1 VDDVITA
8 IQHLPAKQCENDLLP
23 TWLFKLCAP
32 ELAPFLN
39 LLFTRSF
46 ADGAVPQSYKAAYVT
61 PLLKK
66 ANMDH
71 TDVRSYRPVSN
82 LSVVSKL
89 LERIVA
95 RRLLSYLTSAGLMP
109 SLQSAYRVN
118 HSTET
123 AVLRV
128 LADILLALD
137 RGDFA
142 ALVMLDL
149 SAAFDTVNHTTLLR
163 VSVPISVPIPV
174 SVSVPMAF
182 AALLWVG

>member
-1 VDDVITA
+1 
-8 IQHLPAKQCENDLLP
+8 
-23 TWLFKLCAP
+23 
-32 ELAPFLN
+32 
-39 LLFTRSF
+39 
-46 ADGAVPQSYKAAYVT
+46 
-61 PLLKK
+61 
-66 ANMDH
+66 MDH

-89 LERIVA
+89 LERIAA
-95 RRLLSYLTSAGLMP
+95 RSLLSYLTSAGLMP

-142 ALVMLDL
+142 ALVMLGL
-149 SAAFDTVNHTTLLR
+149 SAAFDTSYLTGRTQYVRSGSTSSLPTVLQSGVPQGSVLGPILFLLYTADLTGLVTGHGLRSHLFADDSTAYGSCPPAATVRLQNQLSVLATL
-163 VSVPISVPIPV
+163 VSGWQ
-174 SVSVPMAF
+174 PM
-182 AALLWVG
+182 VYN

>member
-1 VDDVITA
+1 
-8 IQHLPAKQCENDLLP
+8 
-23 TWLFKLCAP
+23 
-32 ELAPFLN
+32 
-39 LLFTRSF
+39 
-46 ADGAVPQSYKAAYVT
+46 
-61 PLLKK
+61 
-66 ANMDH
+66 MDH

-95 RRLLSYLTSAGLMP
+95 RRLLSYLTSAGQMLL
-109 SLQSAYRVN
+109 LQSAYRVN

-142 ALVMLDL
+142 ALVMLNL
-149 SAAFDTVNHTTLLR
+149 STAFDTVNHTTLLR
-163 VSVPISVPIPV
+163 RHSRHCLSLIHI
-174 SVSVPMAF
+174 
-182 AALLWVG
+182 